1 MRQAPFEATHVKEWQ
16 EFELFLD
23 GKKALPFEPAQMP
36 ERYRRICYA
45 LALAQDRR
53 YSPDLVDRL
62 NRLALRGH
70 HLLYENRRRQT
81 GRVVG
86 FLLGGFPRLVRAEWR
101 VVAAAGLL
109 FFGPLALLV
118 GALQVHPEF
127 VHYLLAPEQIAQ
139 FHAMYDP
146 GNKRLGMREAD
157 GSLQMFGFYIW
168 NNVRIGFQTFAGG
181 LAFGVGSVWF
191 LGANGV
197 IIGAVAGY
205 LTQVGYGETF
215 WSFVA
220 GHSSPELLAIVIS
233 GAAGLRLGLA
243 LVSPGGVSRK
253 SALMAAAKPAV
264 RLMYGAALMFMFAA
278 FVEAFW
284 SPITDLPL
292 QVKVGVG
299 LAGWALA
306 LAYFVLA
313 GRGHAA
319 R

>member
-1 MRQAPFEATHVKEWQ
+1 MRQAPFETAHAKEWQ
-16 EFELFLD
+16 EFEFFLD
-23 GKKALPFEPAQMP
+23 GKKAPPFDAAEMP
-36 ERYRRICYA
+36 ERYRRICHA

-62 NRLALRGH
+62 NGLALRGH
-70 HLLYENRRRQT
+70 HALYENRRRQS
-81 GRVVG
+81 GRAVE

-101 VVAAAGLL
+101 VVSAAALL
-109 FFGPLALLV
+109 FFGPLGLLIAV
-118 GALQVHPEF
+118 LQAYPEF
-127 VHYLLAPEQIAQ
+127 VHYLLSPEQIAQ
-139 FHAMYDP
+139 FHSMYDP

-157 GSLQMFGFYIW
+157 TSLAMFGFYIW

-197 IIGAVAGY
+197 IIGAAAGY
-205 LTQVGYGETF
+205 LTQVGYSGTF

-220 GHSSPELLAIVIS
+220 GHSSPELLAIVVS

-243 LVSPGGVSRK
+243 LVAPGALSRK
-253 SALMAAAKPAV
+253 AALMAAAKPAV
-264 RLMYGAALMFMFAA
+264 RLMYGAALMFMLAA
-278 FVEAFW
+278 LVEAFW
-284 SPITDLPL
+284 SPLTGLPF
-292 QVKVGVG
+292 QVKIGVG

-306 LAYFVLA
+306 LAYFLLL
-313 GRGHAA
+313 GRAHAA

>member
-1 MRQAPFEATHVKEWQ
+1 MRQAPFETAHAKEWQ
-16 EFELFLD
+16 EFEVFLD
-23 GKKALPFEPAQMP
+23 AKKTLPFHAAEMP
-36 ERYRRICYA
+36 ERYRRICHA
-45 LALAQDRR
+45 LALAQNRR
-53 YSPDLVDRL
+53 YSPGLVDRL
-62 NRLALRGH
+62 NSLALRGH
-70 HLLYENRRRQT
+70 HVLYENRRRQS
-81 GRVVG
+81 GRAVE

-101 VVAAAGLL
+101 VVVAAGLL
-109 FFGPLALLV
+109 FFGPIALLIA
-118 GALQVHPEF
+118 ALQLYPEF
-127 VHYLLAPEQIAQ
+127 VHYLLSPEQIAQ

-157 GSLQMFGFYIW
+157 TSLAMFGFYIW

-197 IIGAVAGY
+197 IIGAAAGY
-205 LTQVGYGETF
+205 LTQVGYSGTF

-243 LVSPGGVSRK
+243 LVAPGGLSRK
-253 SALMAAAKPAV
+253 AALMAAAKPAV
-264 RLMYGAALMFMFAA
+264 RLMYGAALMFMLAA
-278 FVEAFW
+278 LVEAFW
-284 SPITDLPL
+284 SPLTELPF
-292 QVKVGVG
+292 QVKIGVG

-306 LAYFVLA
+306 LAYFLLL
-313 GRGHAA
+313 GRGYGS

>member
-1 MRQAPFEATHVKEWQ
+1 MRQAPFEAAHAKEWQ

-23 GKKALPFEPAQMP
+23 NQKTPPFDPAQMP
-36 ERYRRICYA
+36 ERYRRLCYA

-70 HLLYENRRRQT
+70 HVLYENRRRQS
-81 GRVVG
+81 GRVVE
-86 FLLGGFPRLVRAEWR
+86 FMLGGFPRLVRAEWR
-101 VVAAAGLL
+101 VVAAAALL
-109 FFGPLALLV
+109 FFGPLALLIAV
-118 GALQVHPEF
+118 LQVQPEF

-139 FHAMYDP
+139 FHSMYDP

-157 GSLQMFGFYIW
+157 TSLAMFGFYIW

-181 LAFGVGSVWF
+181 LAFGVGSIWF
-191 LGANGV
+191 LAANGV

-205 LTQVGYGETF
+205 LTQVGYSETF

-220 GHSSPELLAIVIS
+220 GHSSPELLAIVLS
-233 GAAGLRLGLA
+233 GAAGLRLGMA
-243 LVSPGGVSRK
+243 LVSPGGLSRK

-284 SPITDLPL
+284 SPLTELPFEL
-292 QVKVGVG
+292 KIGVGV
-299 LAGWALA
+299 AGWAIA
-306 LAYFVLA
+306 LAYFALA
-313 GRGHAA
+313 GRAHAA

>member
-1 MRQAPFEATHVKEWQ
+1 VRQAPFEAAHAREWQ
-16 EFELFLD
+16 EFDLFLEN
-23 GKKALPFEPAQMP
+23 KKNPPFDAAEMP
-36 ERYRRICYA
+36 ERYRRICHT
-45 LALAQDRR
+45 LALAQDRQ
-53 YSPDLVDRL
+53 YSPELVDRL

-70 HLLYENRRRQT
+70 HVLYQNRRRQS
-81 GRVVG
+81 GRALEFV
-86 FLLGGFPRLVRAEWR
+86 LAGFPRLVRAEWR
-101 VVAAAGLL
+101 LVLAAGLL
-109 FFGPLALLV
+109 FFGPLGLLIAV
-118 GALQVHPEF
+118 LQVYPEF

-139 FHAMYDP
+139 FHQMYDP

-157 GSLQMFGFYIW
+157 TSVAMFGFYIW

-181 LAFGVGSVWF
+181 LAFGVGSLWF
-191 LGANGV
+191 LAANGV

-205 LTQVGYGETF
+205 LTQVGYSETF

-220 GHSSPELLAIVIS
+220 GHSSPELLAIVLS
-233 GAAGLRLGLA
+233 GAAGLRLGMA
-243 LVSPGGVSRK
+243 LIAPGGLSRK

-284 SPITDLPL
+284 SPLTELPFN
-292 QVKVGVG
+292 VKVGVG

-306 LAYFVLA
+306 LAYFLLA
-313 GRGHAA
+313 GRSRAA

>member
-1 MRQAPFEATHVKEWQ
+1 
-16 EFELFLD
+16 
-23 GKKALPFEPAQMP
+23 
-36 ERYRRICYA
+36 
-45 LALAQDRR
+45 
-53 YSPDLVDRL
+53 
-62 NRLALRGH
+62 
-70 HLLYENRRRQT
+70 
-81 GRVVG
+81 
-86 FLLGGFPRLVRAEWR
+86 
-101 VVAAAGLL
+101 
-109 FFGPLALLV
+109 
-118 GALQVHPEF
+118 
-127 VHYLLAPEQIAQ
+127 
-139 FHAMYDP
+139 MYDP
-146 GNKRLGMREAD
+146 ANRRLGMREAD
-157 GSLQMFGFYIW
+157 GSLEMFGFYIW

-205 LTQVGYGETF
+205 LTQVGYSETF

-243 LVSPGGVSRK
+243 LVSPGGLSRK

-284 SPITDLPL
+284 SPITDLPF

-299 LAGWALA
+299 LAGWGLA
-306 LAYFVLA
+306 LVYFLLA
-313 GRGHAA
+313 GRGNAA